1 MLQDRIAVIACD
13 DPSMVMRLG
22 TSHAD
27 FAVSSLAAFSP
38 NGKPA
43 IIVVRPSNLNAAQRL
58 VQEISLKAQ
67 PQSIITGR
75 MQPGECVS
83 IQQHKST
90 ALLPWCSAQA
100 FDQWVRLLLGMATPL
115 VFPEWFFLR
124 AGDEYVYE
132 PLLCLRTVLQ
142 SLPSWPAAQ
151 LSLAYLA
158 TATKYSPRYL
168 LHIFQRHFGVKPGPL
183 LRALD
188 LFAITARLM
197 QHEAQLPPGKRRGL
211 SPLNQTTGDYPRRL
225 QRLLGI
231 TYTDLLEASRAEH
244 WAAVWMRQWRQRV
257 FAEYPA
263 L

>member
-1 MLQDRIAVIACD
+1 MPIL
-13 DPSMVMRLG
+13 L
-22 TSHAD
+22 
-27 FAVSSLAAFSP
+27 FSSLAAFSP

-43 IIVVRPSNLNAAQRL
+43 IIAVRPSNLDTAHRL
-58 VQEISLKAQ
+58 VQQISLQAQ
-67 PQSIITGR
+67 PQSVITGR
-75 MQPGECVS
+75 MRPGECVP
-83 IQQHKST
+83 IEQDKST

-100 FDQWVRLLLGMATPL
+100 FDQWMRLLSGMAILP

-151 LSLAYLA
+151 LSLANLA
-158 TATKYSPRYL
+158 AATKHSPRYL
-168 LHIFQRHFGVKPGPL
+168 LNMFQKHFGVKPGLL
-183 LRALD
+183 LRALN

-197 QHEAQLPPGKRRGL
+197 QNEAQLPPGRRRGL

-244 WAAVWMRQWRQRV
+244 WAVVWMRQWRKKI
-257 FAEYPA
+257 FAKYPA
-263 L
+263 P

>member
-13 DPSMVMRLG
+13 DLSMVMRLG
-22 TSHAD
+22 ASHAD

-43 IIVVRPSNLNAAQRL
+43 IIVVRPSNLDAAHRL
-58 VQEISLKAQ
+58 IQQISLKAQ
-67 PQSIITGR
+67 PQSVITSR
-75 MQPGECVS
+75 MQPGECIPIV
-83 IQQHKST
+83 QHNST
-90 ALLPWCSAQA
+90 TLLPWCSAQA
-100 FDQWVRLLLGMATPL
+100 FDQWMRLLLGMAMPP
-115 VFPEWFFLR
+115 VFPEWFFQK

-142 SLPSWPAAQ
+142 NLPSWPAAQ

-168 LHIFQRHFGVKPGPL
+168 LHMFKKHFGVKPGPL

-197 QHEAQLPPGKRRGL
+197 QNEAQLPPGRRRGL

-244 WAAVWMRQWRQRV
+244 WAVVWMRQWRRKV
-257 FAEYPA
+257 FTEHSA